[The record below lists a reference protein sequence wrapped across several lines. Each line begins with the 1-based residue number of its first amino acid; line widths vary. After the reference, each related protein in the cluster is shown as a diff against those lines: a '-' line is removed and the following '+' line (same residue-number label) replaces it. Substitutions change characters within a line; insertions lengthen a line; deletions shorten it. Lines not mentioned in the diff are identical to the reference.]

1 MKTRTIAIYGM
12 LIALAL
18 LLSYVE
24 AQLPAFFAVPGVKLG
39 LTNIVVVCA
48 LYMLGKGAAIGVNL
62 LRVLLVGL
70 MFGNGMSLA
79 YSAAGALLSG
89 LTMIVLQKKFHT
101 VTVSVAGGLM
111 HNIGQIL
118 VAMLVLET
126 TRIAWYL
133 AVLWFS
139 GMAAGTVIGLIG
151 FELVRRLGPVV
162 RQWKEGA
169 PL

>member
-139 GMAAGTVIGLIG
+139 GIASGAVIGLIG
-151 FELVRRLGPVV
+151 YELIRRLGPVV
-162 RQWKEGA
+162 QQWKDGA
-169 PL
+169 AV

>member
-1 MKTRTIAIYGM
+1 MKTRTITIYGM
-12 LIALAL
+12 LICLAM

-39 LTNIVVVCA
+39 LTNIVVLCA
-48 LYMLGKGAAIGVNL
+48 LYMLGRGAAIGVNL

-89 LTMIVLQKKFHT
+89 LTMILLQKRFHT

-111 HNIGQIL
+111 HNVGQIL

-126 TRIAWYL
+126 ARLAWYL

-139 GMAAGTVIGLIG
+139 GMAAGAVIGIIGYELIHH
-151 FELVRRLGPVV
+151 LGPAVQ
-162 RQWKEGA
+162 RWKEGA
-169 PL
+169 EV